1 MSMIPDEIIEQVRDS
16 TDLVGVI
23 GETVELKR
31 MGADYRGPCPFHGG
45 THRNFAVIPK
55 KNLYY
60 CYVCHAA
67 GDVFSYFM
75 KRFGMDYPTAV
86 REVARRS
93 GIVIPE
99 QTSRA
104 GPDPREPLYSAVSLA
119 QDWFARQLV
128 ELPEAEVARKYLESR
143 GLDLETVQP
152 LGLGY
157 APIGNVFTAAMTKH
171 ELPEAVLLEAG
182 LLHKRDDGKISPRFR
197 GRLIFPIHDIR
208 GRVVG
213 FGGRILRDGEPKY
226 LNSPESPIFHKGTM
240 LYNLHQAK
248 HAIRKAEAAIVVEG
262 YFDVI
267 RLVMAGVENVIAPM
281 GTAMTGDQAALLRRF
296 APTAIL
302 MYDSDAAGQRATFR
316 AGDELLKRE
325 FRVKVVT
332 MPPGE
337 DPDTLA
343 RTGGAPAVEAVLK
356 DAVDL
361 LERKIQ
367 LLEQKGWF
375 RDVEHR
381 REALDR
387 LLPTI
392 RAAKD
397 PITRDL
403 YLSLVS
409 ERTGVSKTVLE
420 SELAHAPAPPVAA
433 PPRSANS
440 GAHSAAHSR
449 SAGKGRARRVGS
461 LQERNFLR
469 VLVHFDG
476 WIERARDDVPPSC
489 MESSETREVYE
500 ALIRK
505 GDRNLAIDVLDQMSP
520 GSRQLWGEI
529 NAPMNEADSMTA
541 GDIYEWARQNLE
553 ARPHFREYEEF
564 LDRLRSA
571 QGEEKKALAGEQ
583 VERRRALKER
593 FPIAAEKYFLGLV
606 GRKLRRQREEHS
618 R

>member
-1 MSMIPDEIIEQVRDS
+1 MSMIPDEVIEQVRDS

-86 REVARRS
+86 REVARRA

-99 QTSRA
+99 KTSRD
-104 GPDPREPLYSAVSLA
+104 GPDPHEPLYSAVSLA

-128 ELPEAEVARKYLESR
+128 ELPEAEGARKYLAGR
-143 GLDLETVQP
+143 GLDMETVQP

-157 APIGNVFTAAMTKH
+157 APIGNVFIEAMAKH
-171 ELPEAVLLEAG
+171 QIPESVLLEAG

-197 GRLIFPIHDIR
+197 GRLLFPIHNLR

-226 LNSPESPIFHKGTM
+226 LNSPESAIFHKGTM
-240 LYNLHQAK
+240 LYNLHEAK

-262 YFDVI
+262 YFDVL
-267 RLVMAGVENVIAPM
+267 RLVLTGIENVIAPM
-281 GTAMTGDQAALLRRF
+281 GTAMTGDQATLLRRF

-302 MYDSDAAGQRATFR
+302 MYDSDSAGQRATFR

-343 RTGGAPAVEAVLK
+343 RNGGAAAVEAVLK
-356 DAVDL
+356 DAIDL

-392 RAAKD
+392 RSAKD

-403 YLSLVS
+403 YLSLVA
-409 ERTGVSKTVLE
+409 ERTGVSKNVLE
-420 SELAHAPAPPVAA
+420 QELAHAPPPPPPPPAPSGDQ
-433 PPRSANS
+433 PRS
-440 GAHSAAHSR
+440 R
-449 SAGKGRARRVGS
+449 RTAGKGKAMRSGS
-461 LQERNFLR
+461 PQERSFLR
-469 VLVHFDG
+469 VLVHFEG
-476 WIERARDDVPPSC
+476 WVMRARDDIPPNL
-489 MESSETREVYE
+489 MESPETREIYE
-500 ALIRK
+500 GLLRQ
-505 GDRNLAIDVLDQMSP
+505 GDRNLSIEVLDRMTP
-520 GSRQLWGEI
+520 EARRLWGEL
-529 NAPMNEADSMTA
+529 NKPMNDADSMTA
-541 GDIYEWARQNLE
+541 GDIYESARQNLE
-553 ARPHFREYEEF
+553 ARPHFRAYEDF
-564 LDRLRSA
+564 LDRLKRA
-571 QGEEKKALAGEQ
+571 EGEDKKTLAGEQ
-583 VERRRALKER
+583 VERRKALKDR
-593 FPIAAEKYFLGLV
+593 FPMAAEKYFLGLV
-606 GRKLRRQREEHS
+606 GRRLRRQREEHS

>member
-86 REVARRS
+86 REVARRA

-99 QTSRA
+99 KTARE
-104 GPDPREPLYSAVSLA
+104 GPDPREPLYTAVSLA

-128 ELPEAEVARKYLESR
+128 ELPEADGARKYLASR
-143 GLDLETVQP
+143 GLDMETVQP

-157 APIGNVFTAAMTKH
+157 APIGNVFIEAMGKH
-171 ELPEAVLLEAG
+171 QIPEAVLLEAG

-197 GRLIFPIHDIR
+197 GRLLFPIHDLR

-262 YFDVI
+262 YFDVL
-267 RLVMAGVENVIAPM
+267 RLVLTGIENVIAPM

-325 FRVKVVT
+325 FRVRVVT

-343 RTGGAPAVEAVLK
+343 RNGGSAAVEAVLK

-367 LLEQKGWF
+367 LLEQKDWF
-375 RDVEHR
+375 RDMEHR

-403 YLSLVS
+403 YLSLVAD
-409 ERTGVSKTVLE
+409 RTGVSKNVLE
-420 SELAHAPAPPVAA
+420 QELAHTPSPPPPPAPTP
-433 PPRSANS
+433 
-440 GAHSAAHSR
+440 SR
-449 SAGKGRARRVGS
+449 DAEPSRRTAGKGRAIRPGS
-461 LQERNFLR
+461 PQERTFLR

-476 WIERARDDVPPSC
+476 WIARASEDIPPQL
-489 MESSETREVYE
+489 MESAETREIYQ
-500 ALIRK
+500 ALLAQ
-505 GDRNLAIDVLDQMSP
+505 GDRNLSIEVLDRMSP
-520 GSRQLWGEI
+520 ESRRLWEEI
-529 NAPMNEADSMTA
+529 NKPMNDADSMTA

-553 ARPHFREYEEF
+553 ARPHFRAYEDF
-564 LDRLRSA
+564 IDRLKRA
-571 QGEEKKALAGEQ
+571 KGEEKAALAGEQ
-583 VERRRALKER
+583 LQRRKALRER
-593 FPIAAEKYFLGLV
+593 FPIAAEKYFLGSV
-606 GRKLRRQREEHS
+606 GRRLRRQREEHS

>member
-1 MSMIPDEIIEQVRDS
+1 MSMIPDEVIEQVRDS

-86 REVARRS
+86 REVARRA

-99 QTSRA
+99 KTSRD
-104 GPDPREPLYSAVSLA
+104 GPDPHEPLYSAVSLA

-128 ELPEAEVARKYLESR
+128 ELPEADGARKYLAGR
-143 GLDLETVQP
+143 GLDMETVQP

-157 APIGNVFTAAMTKH
+157 APIGNVFIEAMAKH
-171 ELPEAVLLEAG
+171 QIPEPVLLEAG

-197 GRLIFPIHDIR
+197 GRLLFPIHNLR

-226 LNSPESPIFHKGTM
+226 LNSPESAIFHKGTM
-240 LYNLHQAK
+240 LYNLHEAK

-262 YFDVI
+262 YFDVL
-267 RLVMAGVENVIAPM
+267 RLVLTGIENVIAPM
-281 GTAMTGDQAALLRRF
+281 GTAMTGDQATLLRRF
-296 APTAIL
+296 TSTAIL
-302 MYDSDAAGQRATFR
+302 MYDSDSAGQRATFR

-332 MPPGE
+332 MPPGD

-343 RTGGAPAVEAVLK
+343 RNGGAAAVEAVLK
-356 DAVDL
+356 DAIDL

-392 RAAKD
+392 RSAKD

-403 YLSLVS
+403 YLSLVA
-409 ERTGVSKTVLE
+409 ERTGVSKSVLE
-420 SELAHAPAPPVAA
+420 QELAHAPPAPPPPPAPSRDQP
-433 PPRSANS
+433 PPR
-440 GAHSAAHSR
+440 R
-449 SAGKGRARRVGS
+449 TAGKGKAMRSGS
-461 LQERNFLR
+461 AQERNFLR
-469 VLVHFDG
+469 VLVHFEG
-476 WIERARDDVPPSC
+476 WVARARDDIPPNL
-489 MESSETREVYE
+489 MESPETREIYE
-500 ALIRK
+500 GLLRQ
-505 GDRNLAIDVLDQMSP
+505 GDRNLSIEVLDRMAP
-520 GSRQLWGEI
+520 ESRRLWGEL
-529 NAPMNEADSMTA
+529 NKPMNDADSMTA
-541 GDIYEWARQNLE
+541 GDIYESARQNLE
-553 ARPHFREYEEF
+553 ARPHFRAYEDF
-564 LDRLRSA
+564 LDRLRRA
-571 QGEEKKALAGEQ
+571 EGEEKKTLAGEQ
-583 VERRRALKER
+583 VERRKALKDR
-593 FPIAAEKYFLGLV
+593 FPMAAEKYFLGLV
-606 GRKLRRQREEHS
+606 GRRLRRQREEHS

>member
-45 THRNFAVIPK
+45 THRNFAVVPK

-86 REVARRS
+86 REVARRA

-99 QTSRA
+99 KASRE
-104 GPDPREPLYSAVSLA
+104 GPDPREPLYTAVSLA

-128 ELPEAEVARKYLESR
+128 ELPEADGARKYLAGR
-143 GLDLETVQP
+143 GLEMEVVQP

-157 APIGNVFTAAMTKH
+157 APIGNVFIEAMAKH
-171 ELPEAVLLEAG
+171 QIPQPVLLEAG
-182 LLHKRDDGKISPRFR
+182 LLHKRDDGKVSPRFR
-197 GRLIFPIHDIR
+197 GRLIFPIHDLR

-262 YFDVI
+262 YFDVL
-267 RLVMAGVENVIAPM
+267 RLVLAGIEHAIAPM

-343 RTGGAPAVEAVLK
+343 RNGGAAAVEAVLK

-403 YLSLVS
+403 YLSLVA
-409 ERTGVSKTVLE
+409 ERTGVSKSVLE
-420 SELAHAPAPPVAA
+420 QELTHTPPAPP
-433 PPRSANS
+433 PPPPPPSREPSSS
-440 GAHSAAHSR
+440 GR
-449 SAGKGRARRVGS
+449 SAGKGKSLRPGS
-461 LQERNFLR
+461 PQERTFLR

-476 WIERARDDVPPSC
+476 WVERAREDIPPQF
-489 MESSETREVYE
+489 MESPETREVYQ
-500 ALIRK
+500 ALLLH
-505 GDRNLAIDVLDQMSP
+505 GDRNLSIEILDRMSP
-520 GSRQLWGEI
+520 ESRRLWGDL
-529 NAPMNEADSMTA
+529 NQPMTDADTMTA
-541 GDIYEWARQNLE
+541 GDIYEFARQNLE
-553 ARPHFREYEEF
+553 ARPHFRAYEDFREK
-564 LDRLRSA
+564 LKRA
-571 QGEEKKALAGEQ
+571 QGDEKAALASEQVQRRKALQ
-583 VERRRALKER
+583 ER
-593 FPIAAEKYFLGLV
+593 FPIAFEKYFLGSV
-606 GRKLRRQREEHS
+606 GRRLRRQREEQS

>member
-86 REVARRS
+86 REVARRA

-119 QDWFARQLV
+119 QDWYARQLV
-128 ELPEAEVARKYLESR
+128 ELPEADGARKYLQSR
-143 GLDLETVQP
+143 GLEMEVVQP

-157 APIGNVFTAAMTKH
+157 APLGNVFIEAMAKH
-171 ELPEAVLLEAG
+171 QIAESVLLEAG

-197 GRLIFPIHDIR
+197 GRLLFPIHDLR

-226 LNSPESPIFHKGTM
+226 LNSPESPIFHKGSM

-248 HAIRKAEAAIVVEG
+248 HAIRKAEAAVVVEG
-262 YFDVI
+262 YFDVL
-267 RLVMAGVENVIAPM
+267 RLVLSGIENVVAPM
-281 GTAMTGDQAALLRRF
+281 GTAMTGDQATLLRRF

-343 RTGGAPAVEAVLK
+343 RNGGAAAVETVLK

-392 RAAKD
+392 RAARD

-403 YLSLVS
+403 YLSLVA
-409 ERTGVSKTVLE
+409 ERTGVSKAVLE
-420 SELAHAPAPPVAA
+420 QELTHAPPEPP
-433 PPRSANS
+433 PPPMPRDEPPSQK
-440 GAHSAAHSR
+440 R
-449 SAGKGRARRVGS
+449 SAGRGNALRPGS
-461 LQERNFLR
+461 PQERIFLR

-476 WIERARDDVPPSC
+476 WIERARDDIAPSF
-489 MESSETREVYE
+489 MESPETREVYE
-500 ALIRK
+500 ALLAH
-505 GDRNLAIDVLDQMSP
+505 GDRNLPIETLDRMSP
-520 GSRQLWGEI
+520 DSRRLWGEI
-529 NAPMNEADSMTA
+529 NRPMTEADTMTA

-553 ARPHFREYEEF
+553 ARPHFREYENF
-564 LDRLRSA
+564 LDRLKRA
-571 QGEEKKALAGEQ
+571 QGEEKARLAGEQ
-583 VERRRALKER
+583 VQRRNDLKAR

-606 GRKLRRQREEHS
+606 GRRLRRQREGHS